1 MAAGLDVVEPTAKVV
16 TKTELSGDPVK
27 LRSSSVN
34 CFGKKWYYLAYFN
47 SFVAEKRNVLGFFSI
62 CLTKLRLFFRLMQK
76 KVKIALVWYS
86 PVMLHGI
93 KKNVI

>member
-34 CFGKKWYYLAYFN
+34 CFGKKWYLAYFN
-47 SFVAEKRNVLGFFSI
+47 SFVAEKRNVLSFFFH
-62 CLTKLRLFFRLMQK
+62 LLD
-76 KVKIALVWYS
+76 
-86 PVMLHGI
+86 
-93 KKNVI
+93 

>member
-34 CFGKKWYYLAYFN
+34 CFGKKGTLPTLILLLPRKETF
-47 SFVAEKRNVLGFFSI
+47 
-62 CLTKLRLFFRLMQK
+62 
-76 KVKIALVWYS
+76 
-86 PVMLHGI
+86 
-93 KKNVI
+93 

>member
-34 CFGKKWYYLAYFN
+34 CFGKKWYLAYFN
-47 SFVAEKRNVLGFFSI
+47 SFVAEKRNVLSFFFI
-62 CLTKLRLFFRLMQK
+62 CLTKLRLFF
-76 KVKIALVWYS
+76 S
-86 PVMLHGI
+86 D
-93 KKNVI
+93 

>member
-16 TKTELSGDPVK
+16 TKTELSGGDPVK

-47 SFVAEKRNVLGFFSI
+47 SFVAEKRNVLGFFFSI

-86 PVMLHGI
+86 PAL
-93 KKNVI
+93 

>member
-34 CFGKKWYYLAYFN
+34 CCGKKWYYFN
-47 SFVAEKRNVLGFFSI
+47 SFVAEKKNRFELFSI

-76 KVKIALVWYS
+76 RRQKLHLSGIS
-86 PVMLHGI
+86 RVMPHGME
-93 KKNVI
+93 KL